1 MCKKK
6 CTMSQPLINPLT
18 VPKIEEIYIWN
29 CSLAVFTLPA
39 FPFLASWICTVSKE
53 PLRRNFLLW
62 LLYKSPIL
70 MRSFCDRSR
79 RKEPTE
85 SLKCSVTIWQ
95 RTKVARCVFVALYLN
110 QFLHIEHS
118 PQCPSSLMRSS
129 WKRLSAYNA
138 LWKIKCEITLDYF
151 ATSHLKTYQLHW
163 AAECWTKLKRILSCK
178 TENIHWAW
186 MRSSFLLLI
195 S

>member
-1 MCKKK
+1 MYYV
-6 CTMSQPLINPLT
+6 LINPLT

-85 SLKCSVTIWQ
+85 SLKCSVTISQ
-95 RTKVARCVFVALYLN
+95 RTKVARCVALYLN
-110 QFLHIEHS
+110 QFLHVEHS

-163 AAECWTKLKRILSCK
+163 AAESWTKLQRILSCK